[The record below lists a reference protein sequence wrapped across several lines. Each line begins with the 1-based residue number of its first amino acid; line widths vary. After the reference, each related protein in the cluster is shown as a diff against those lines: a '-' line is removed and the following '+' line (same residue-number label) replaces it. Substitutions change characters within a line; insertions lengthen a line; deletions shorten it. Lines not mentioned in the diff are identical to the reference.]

1 MLYVLQTIPGL
12 AELAWAEAERAL
24 TKGSQRPHL
33 VGTKAVPGRD
43 DLILIDYSGSPRQ
56 LLNLRMSEDV
66 FVVAARGFRV
76 SGEERGLRQIHAAVR
91 TSEQIAP
98 ALGIWRQI
106 VGRRQGTT
114 VFRVI
119 ARAVGKQ
126 RFMRRDLG
134 RAVADGI
141 RDGWPGQ
148 WRYVEEGGDVEIW
161 ATLIDDDLT
170 VALRLS
176 DASMRQRGK
185 LKHLPASLRPALAA
199 AMVHLSGPEPDD
211 VFLDPM
217 AGAGTILAERA
228 AAGPYAEIHGG
239 DISGEAVA
247 AMQANLRT
255 VKGRFHTSR
264 WDARRLPLEDGEVDK
279 VVVNLPFGKQ
289 ISDEVVIHDLYQE
302 FLAEMARVMRPG
314 GRLVL
319 LAGSVNAVERARLA
333 AARSLRPGARHRV
346 IVLGHP
352 AMVLEYTRQSGPVHT
367 PSRLVQAKREDP
379 PPTPPD
385 ADLLDDGDYY

>member
-12 AELAWAEAERAL
+12 AEMAWSEAETAL
-24 TKGSQRPHL
+24 TKGDRRPHM

-43 DLILIDYSGSPRQ
+43 DLLLIDYDGSPRQ
-56 LLNLRMSEDV
+56 LLNLRISEDA

-76 SGEERGLRQIHAAVR
+76 ASDERGLRQIHAAVR
-91 TSEQIAP
+91 GSELIAP

-106 VGRRQGTT
+106 VGRRSG
-114 VFRVI
+114 VVPFRVI
-119 ARAVGKQ
+119 ARTVGQ
-126 RFMRRDLG
+126 HRFMRRDVG
-134 RAVADGI
+134 RAVADAI
-141 RDGWPGQ
+141 RDSWPGQ
-148 WRYVEEGGDVEIW
+148 WRSVEEGDDVEIW
-161 ATLIDDDLT
+161 ATLIEDDLT
-170 VALRLS
+170 VAIRLS

-199 AMVHLSGPEPDD
+199 AMVHLSVPEEDD
-211 VFLDPM
+211 IFLDPM

-228 AAGPYAEIHGG
+228 AAGPYGEIHGG

-255 VKGRFHTSR
+255 IKGRFHTSR
-264 WDARRLPLEDGEVDK
+264 WDARRLPFEDGEVDK
-279 VVVNLPFGKQ
+279 VVANLPFGKQ
-289 ISDEVVIHDLYQE
+289 ISDEVVIHDLYQA
-302 FLAEMARVMRPG
+302 FLAEVARVMRPG

-333 AARSLRPGARHRV
+333 AARSLRPGPRHRV

-352 AMVLEYTRQSGPVHT
+352 ATILEYTRQSGPVHPEPRSQRKAPAPV
-367 PSRLVQAKREDP
+367 PSDSPSEAV
-379 PPTPPD
+379 
-385 ADLLDDGDYY
+385 DDGDYY

>member
-1 MLYVLQTIPGL
+1 MLYLLQTIPGL
-12 AELAWAEAERAL
+12 AELAWAEAEAAL
-24 TKGSQRPHL
+24 TKGDRRPRL

-43 DLILIDYSGSPRQ
+43 DLLLIDHDGGPRP
-56 LLNLRMSEDV
+56 LLHLRISEDA

-76 SGEERGLRQIHAAVR
+76 APDERGLRQIHAAVR
-91 TSEQIAP
+91 GSEQVAP
-98 ALGIWRQI
+98 ALNAWRQI
-106 VGRRQGTT
+106 AGRRTGSIP
-114 VFRVI
+114 FRVI
-119 ARAVGKQ
+119 ARTVGKH
-126 RFMRRDLG
+126 RFMRRDVG
-134 RAVADGI
+134 RAVADAI
-141 RDGWPGQ
+141 RDSWPGQ
-148 WRYVEEGGDVEIW
+148 WRAVEEGGDAEIW
-161 ATLIDDDLT
+161 ATLIEDDLI
-170 VALRLS
+170 VAIRLS

-185 LKHLPASLRPALAA
+185 IKHLPASLRPALAA
-199 AMVHLSGPEPDD
+199 AMVRLSGPEADD

-239 DISGEAVA
+239 DISSEAVA

-255 VKGRFHTSR
+255 IKGRFHTSR
-264 WDARRLPLEDGEVDK
+264 WDARRLPFDDGEVDK

-302 FLAEMARVMRPG
+302 FLAEVARVLRPG

-319 LAGSVNAVERARLA
+319 LAGSTNAVERARLA
-333 AARSLRPGARHRV
+333 AARSLRPGPRHRV

-367 PSRLVQAKREDP
+367 PPSARRSAPAQPA
-379 PPTPPD
+379 TPPET
-385 ADLLDDGDYY
+385 LDDGDYF

>member
-12 AELAWAEAERAL
+12 AEMAWAEAETAL
-24 TKGSQRPHL
+24 AKGDRRPHL
-33 VGTKAVPGRD
+33 VGQKAVPGRD
-43 DLILIDYSGSPRQ
+43 DLVLLDYDGPPRR
-56 LLNLRMSEDV
+56 LMDLRISEDV
-66 FVVAARGFRV
+66 FIVAARGFRV
-76 SGEERGLRQIHAAVR
+76 APDERGLRQIHAAVR
-91 TSEQIAP
+91 GSEQVAP
-98 ALGIWRQI
+98 ALNVWRQ
-106 VGRRQGTT
+106 VAGRRTGT
-114 VFRVI
+114 VPFRVI
-119 ARAVGKQ
+119 ARTVGKH
-126 RFMRRDLG
+126 RFMRRDVG
-134 RAVADGI
+134 RAVADAI
-141 RDGWPGQ
+141 RDSWPGQ
-148 WRYVEEGGDVEIW
+148 WRSVEEGGDVEIW

-170 VALRLS
+170 VAIRLS
-176 DASMRQRGK
+176 DSSMRQRGK

-199 AMVHLSGPEPDD
+199 AMVRLSGPEEDD
-211 VFLDPM
+211 IFLDPM

-264 WDARRLPLEDGEVDK
+264 WDARRLPFEDGEVDK

-302 FLAEMARVMRPG
+302 FLAETARVLRPG

-333 AARSLRPGARHRV
+333 AARSLRPGPRHRV

-352 AMVLEYTRQSGPVHT
+352 AMVLEYTRQSGPVHSA
-367 PSRLVQAKREDP
+367 PRPERRAAP
-379 PPTPPD
+379 PKD
-385 ADLLDDGDYY
+385 ADPFPETLDDGDYY

>member
-1 MLYVLQTIPGL
+1 MLYLLQTIPGL
-12 AELAWAEAERAL
+12 AELAWAEAETAL
-24 TKGSQRPHL
+24 TKGDRRPRL

-43 DLILIDYSGSPRQ
+43 DLLLIDHDGGPRP
-56 LLNLRMSEDV
+56 LLNLRISEDA

-76 SGEERGLRQIHAAVR
+76 APDERGLRQIHAAVR
-91 TSEQIAP
+91 GSEQVAP
-98 ALGIWRQI
+98 ALNAWRQI
-106 VGRRQGTT
+106 AGRRTGSIP
-114 VFRVI
+114 FRVI
-119 ARAVGKQ
+119 ARTVGKH
-126 RFMRRDLG
+126 RFMRRDVG
-134 RAVADGI
+134 RAVADAI
-141 RDGWPGQ
+141 RDSWPGQ
-148 WRYVEEGGDVEIW
+148 WRAVEEGGDVEIW
-161 ATLIDDDLT
+161 ATLIEDDLI
-170 VALRLS
+170 VAIRLS

-199 AMVHLSGPEPDD
+199 AMVRLSGPEADD

-239 DISGEAVA
+239 DISSEAVA

-255 VKGRFHTSR
+255 IKGRFHTSR
-264 WDARRLPLEDGEVDK
+264 WDARRLPFDDGEVDK

-302 FLAEMARVMRPG
+302 FLAEVARVLRPG

-319 LAGSVNAVERARLA
+319 LAGSTNAVERARLA
-333 AARSLRPGARHRV
+333 AARSLRPGPRHRV

-367 PSRLVQAKREDP
+367 PP
-379 PPTPPD
+379 PARRSAPAQPATPPET
-385 ADLLDDGDYY
+385 LDDGDYF